1 MKIKIKK
8 LSPLAEIPKYQ
19 TEGAACFDLVA
30 TSMEID
36 RMNNQIKYGVGLS
49 FEIPKGY
56 KGVIYPRSSIV
67 KTSLRLG
74 NCVGVADYDYR
85 GEITAIFD
93 IISDSKLPYYAVGDR
108 ICQMEIVP
116 ITQVEFEESEELSET
131 KRGAGG
137 FGSTNLK

>member
-8 LSPLAEIPKYQ
+8 LSHLAETPKYQ

-36 RMNNQIKYGVGLS
+36 RMNDQIKYGVGLA

-74 NCVGVADYDYR
+74 NCVGIVDFDYR
-85 GEITAIFD
+85 GEITCVFD

-116 ITQVEFEESEELSET
+116 IMQVEFEECDELSET
-131 KRGAGG
+131 KRGSGG
-137 FGSTNLK
+137 YGSTNLK